1 MSLSRWDTDVHRS
14 TRAASKNIPASA
26 GLTQEKAMLVLE
38 RLCLDGY
45 TAHVMFSQEPSPVNQ
60 RISEGFVCVRC
71 CGFKQPWR
79 DQVHPAES
87 VS

>member
-14 TRAASKNIPASA
+14 TRATSKNMPASA
-26 GLTQEKAMLVLE
+26 ALTQEKSMLVMEHLY
-38 RLCLDGY
+38 LDGY
-45 TAHVMFSQEPSPVNQ
+45 TACVMFSQEPSPINQ
-60 RISEGFVCVRC
+60 WISEGFVCVRC